1 MARKKGDGVT
11 IVVKKY
17 EEGGGGH
24 HGGAWKVAYAD
35 FVTAMMAFFL
45 LMWLLNA
52 TTEEQRRGLADYFAP
67 SNALSSGSSGM
78 GQPFGGTTMN
88 SVGQMARDAGAIRA
102 ERGHN
107 PTRLDIEDE
116 SDELEQ
122 PPTAPRQGP
131 PGEAEEAQRTVAMA
145 QPGQPGGG
153 RQGTGRDQGAAQAAA
168 RDSDAARLTDMALRA
183 ELARR
188 EQAAMEQA
196 ADQLREEIRQNPA
209 TAEMA
214 QQVSVEITPE
224 GLRIQLIDADGQA
237 MFTSGSAQPND
248 RTRALIRAVALAAAR
263 LPNPIQITGHTDSV
277 PFRGEG
283 RSNWELSAERANA
296 ARRLLTEAGVAD
308 QRFRAVTG
316 AADRDLHIPD
326 NPQAAGNRRVAITM
340 LRLSDAPRATP
351 TAGDRAR

>member
-1 MARKKGDGVT
+1 MARNKGDGVT
-11 IVVKKY
+11 IVIKKI

-52 TTEEQRRGLADYFAP
+52 TTEEQRRGLADYFSP

-78 GQPFGGTTMN
+78 GQPFGGTTIN
-88 SVGQMARDAGAIRA
+88 SVGTMARDAGAIRV

-122 PPTAPRQGP
+122 PPTARREGP
-131 PGEAEEAQRTVAMA
+131 PGEEEQAQRNVAA
-145 QPGQPGGG
+145 DQPGRPGGA
-153 RQGTGRDQGAAQAAA
+153 RQTPARTQGAE
-168 RDSDAARLTDMALRA
+168 RDTDAGRMTDMALRA

-209 TAEMA
+209 TAELA

-224 GLRIQLIDADGQA
+224 GLRIQLIDADGQP
-237 MFTSGSAQPND
+237 MFASGNAQPTE

-277 PFRGEG
+277 PFRGDG
-283 RSNWELSAERANA
+283 RTNWELSAERANA
-296 ARRLLTEAGVAD
+296 ARRLLAEAGVAD

-316 AADRDLHIPD
+316 AADRELHLPD
-326 NPQAAGNRRVAITM
+326 QPQAAGNRRVAITM
-340 LRLSDAPRATP
+340 LRISDQPRG
-351 TAGDRAR
+351 AGAAR